1 MIEETFDVSK
11 YLSGGFNPAD
21 LLGKAQIVGM
31 DLMAQFEACKYNT
44 FLVQLDMFMSNIPQ
58 FAGSMSNLATQV
70 GTGFSDSNTPVFISY
85 KSLTEAFAAND
96 Y

>member
-1 MIEETFDVSK
+1 MIEETFDK
-11 YLSGGFNPAD
+11 AKNPAD

-58 FAGSMSNLATQV
+58 FVGSMGNLATQV
-70 GTGFSDSNTPVFISY
+70 GTGFSDSNTPVFISVN
-85 KSLTEAFAAND
+85 SLTKSFTAKD